1 MLVIELDGEIH
12 NQSIEED
19 VLRDKK
25 LKADGITVLRFEN
38 RFVFEHTDFVLEEI
52 KNNFNQNNFKVL
64 LLAGGACLPLKVL
77 FGRQVSRSD
86 EVVSLLKIII
96 LLHHPYFASLNFPL
110 LEGGELY

>member
-1 MLVIELDGEIH
+1 MEHNKKTLKEIRKHLRNHATPAEVFLWKYLKQSQIEGRKFRRQHSIGNYVVDFFCFQEMLVIELDGEIH

-52 KNNFNQNNFKVL
+52 KNNFKS
-64 LLAGGACLPLKVL
+64 K
-77 FGRQVSRSD
+77 
-86 EVVSLLKIII
+86 
-96 LLHHPYFASLNFPL
+96 
-110 LEGGELY
+110 